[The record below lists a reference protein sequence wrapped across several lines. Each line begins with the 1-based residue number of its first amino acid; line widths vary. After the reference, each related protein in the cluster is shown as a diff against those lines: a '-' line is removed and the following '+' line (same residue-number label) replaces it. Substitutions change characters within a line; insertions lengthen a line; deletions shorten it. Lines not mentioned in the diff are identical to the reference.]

1 MAVHGLIAGVAFIGF
16 LLSALRCVLYSYRR
30 EKALAFPLSVLGIFS
45 VCFVYGLVE
54 VAPLFEELIPLIWG
68 SLGLL
73 MGMGYTNALLYERK
87 GPNLVDSDE

>member
-1 MAVHGLIAGVAFIGF
+1 MAVHGLIAGTAFIGF

-30 EKALAFPLSVLGIFS
+30 EKELAFPLSVLGIFS
-45 VCFVYGLVE
+45 VCCVYGLVE
-54 VAPLFEELIPLIWG
+54 IAPLFEELIPLIWG